1 MLKKIL
7 NTFNILLLEM
17 SIKNLIKRKVSSEQ
31 IFMISVL
38 IVNGGN
44 YVYNLVLARIL
55 GPSKFA
61 DVAVL
66 ITFLLTLSF
75 IAMTFQLV
83 TAKFSMLFS
92 VQNFRI
98 FVSLMYR
105 NAIIIGV
112 LLGLL
117 IMIFSRELQALFNT
131 SAAAMFV
138 VFGIG
143 VPLYFIMSINRGIF
157 QGKKEFKH
165 LSITYLTEM
174 LSRLLVTFGFIFLFD
189 LKAAAIIAF
198 GIIISFG
205 FGMLPFRYKVFRVAI
220 KNKLQGVYRSQI
232 KHFFLLTAFYELTQ
246 IIINNSVV
254 RPHQIET

>member
-112 LLGLL
+112 LL
-117 IMIFSRELQALFNT
+117 
-131 SAAAMFV
+131 
-138 VFGIG
+138 
-143 VPLYFIMSINRGIF
+143 
-157 QGKKEFKH
+157 
-165 LSITYLTEM
+165 
-174 LSRLLVTFGFIFLFD
+174 
-189 LKAAAIIAF
+189 
-198 GIIISFG
+198 
-205 FGMLPFRYKVFRVAI
+205 
-220 KNKLQGVYRSQI
+220 
-232 KHFFLLTAFYELTQ
+232 
-246 IIINNSVV
+246 
-254 RPHQIET
+254 